1 MSSVFVLL
9 VLACQ
14 GGEDPQVTGGIVR
27 PPLAHFP
34 SRTLVDDD
42 GFIDL
47 GAVELPQPKGG
58 TPVPVERVSHR
69 RGFSPVQTVVI
80 DLGVPL
86 DPASLPG
93 FDALGEAGSVQ
104 LWDLDAGE
112 RVPVFA
118 ELDAF
123 PDNLEVPTLLV
134 RPLAPMTPGHEVAV
148 VLSSAVR
155 TSDGVAL
162 EPVDWWADRLA
173 GHAPAGAE
181 AEIGQA
187 RDTHDRLVDLGVDD
201 QILSF
206 SFPIDDP
213 RAPLQM
219 MLSDLETP
227 DAWEWEAVRVDDEG
241 DAVPEGIWKRLE
253 GSFSGQSW
261 LEDDVQFS
269 LDAEGLPQSQGAID
283 VDLWVYMPDALKE
296 AEPGTAPVW
305 LFGHG
310 IFADADE
317 YLNQDGDPSGVI
329 DLANR
334 AGALVVATEWRGLT
348 ADDRLV
354 GVEVGNDFGVIPT
367 LTDKLAQGVANNAA
381 LVKLVTEGG
390 LLDDPDLEGVADG
403 SRVFYYGISLGGI
416 QGATLFA
423 SSGLLEAGVFHVGG
437 SSWSTMLERS
447 SQWSV
452 FETLVL
458 YGVPSARDRQLLY
471 AASQLFWDVSESATW
486 TDELRGQPVLWQ
498 EAIHDEQVANLTTE
512 SLARGVGATL
522 LSPSATTPWG
532 LESGEAPL
540 SGPVLAQFDPLTEV
554 VHLTNRPSEVTGAH
568 DAPRGWEGTKLQTL
582 RFLDPDDPG
591 VVEHYCGEMVCTADN
606 DGS

>member
-1 MSSVFVLL
+1 LL
-9 VLACQ
+9 
-14 GGEDPQVTGGIVR
+14 
-27 PPLAHFP
+27 
-34 SRTLVDDD
+34 DDD
-42 GFIDL
+42 GFVDL
-47 GAVELPQPKGG
+47 GAVELPQAKGG
-58 TPVPVERVSHR
+58 TPIPVERVAHR
-69 RGFSPVQTVVI
+69 RGFSPVQSVVI
-80 DLGVPL
+80 DLGVHL
-86 DPASLPG
+86 DPDSLPG
-93 FDALGEAGSVQ
+93 FDVLGEAGSVQ

-112 RVPVFA
+112 RIPAFA

-123 PDNLEVPTLLV
+123 PDNVEVPVLLV
-134 RPLAPMTPGHEVAV
+134 RPLAPMTPGHDVAV
-148 VLSSAVR
+148 VLSSEVR
-155 TSDGVAL
+155 TADGAAL
-162 EPVDWWADRLA
+162 ERVDWWADRLD
-173 GHAPAGAE
+173 GRAPAGAE
-181 AEIGQA
+181 HEIDQVQ
-187 RDTHDRLVDLGVDD
+187 DTHDRLVALGVDD
-201 QILSF
+201 QVLSF

-219 MLSDLETP
+219 MLSELETP
-227 DAWEWEAVRVDDEG
+227 TSWEWEAIRVDDDG
-241 DAVPEGIWKRLE
+241 DPLPEGIWKRLE
-253 GSFSGQSW
+253 GTFDSESW
-261 LEDDVQFS
+261 LEDDVQFA
-269 LDAEGLPQSQGAID
+269 LDADGLPQAQGTAAM
-283 VDLWVYMPDALKE
+283 DLWVYMPDALKD

-317 YLNQDGDPSGVI
+317 YLNDDEDGSGVI

-354 GVEVGNDFGVIPT
+354 GVDVGNDFGQIPT

-381 LVKLVTEGG
+381 LVKLITEGE
-390 LLDDPDLEGVADG
+390 LLDDPELAGVADP

-437 SSWSTMLERS
+437 SSWSIMLERS

-471 AASQLFWDVSESATW
+471 SASQLFWDVSEAGTW
-486 TDELRGQPVLWQ
+486 TEELRGQPVLWQ
-498 EAIHDEQVANLTTE
+498 EAIHDEQVSNLTTE
-512 SLARGVGATL
+512 SLARGVGVTL

-540 SGPVLAQFDPLTEV
+540 TGPVLAQFDPMTEV
-554 VHLTNRPSEVTGAH
+554 VHETNRPAEITGSH
-568 DAPRGWEGTKLQTL
+568 DAPRRWEGAKLQIL

-591 VVEHYCGEMVCTADN
+591 VVEHYCGESVCSAEN